1 MFLKGRTVPV
11 DARVT
16 RFAEDVARD
25 LQATPRRLQSRYL
38 YDALGS
44 RLFEAIC
51 QLPWYR
57 ITRAEER
64 LLSRHAADVAARLPG
79 RSGPAVS
86 IVELGAGSGEKLA
99 RVIEALPAGLAAT
112 VQLVDISQAAL
123 DAASSRLAAFPN
135 VRVERH
141 RGTYEDGLRAVA
153 RAGTDDGRR
162 LLLFLGSN
170 IGNFDPR
177 EAGALLAAM
186 RAALAS
192 GDLLL
197 LGADLVKPARELMLA
212 YDDPLGVTAAFNK
225 NLLVRMNR
233 ELEATFALEGFAHTV
248 RWDEAL
254 SRIEMHLVS
263 LVPQDV
269 DIPGAGLRLHFAAG
283 DSIWTES
290 SHKYTEDRIVDLGA
304 AAGFVAADQ
313 WIDPDAR
320 FALTL
325 FAAA

>member
-1 MFLKGRTVPV
+1 MPV
-11 DARVT
+11 DALVT
-16 RFAEDVARD
+16 QFAEDVAHD

-64 LLSRHAADVAARLPG
+64 LLSRHVPDVAARLLG
-79 RSGPAVS
+79 RSDPAVS

-99 RVIEALPAGLAAT
+99 RVVGALPPDVAAT
-112 VQLVDISQAAL
+112 VQLVDISAAAL
-123 DAASSRLAAFPN
+123 DAASARLAAFPGL
-135 VRVERH
+135 RVERH
-141 RGTYEDGLRAVA
+141 RGTYEDGLLAVA
-153 RAGTDDGRR
+153 RAGTAAGRR

-170 IGNFDPR
+170 IGNFEPH
-177 EAGALLAAM
+177 EAGALLSAM
-186 RAALAS
+186 RAALS
-192 GDLLL
+192 PGDLLL

-233 ELEATFALEGFAHTV
+233 ELEATFDVDAFAHV
-248 RWDEAL
+248 ARWNEGL

-263 LVPQDV
+263 LIQQEV
-269 DIPGAGLRLHFAAG
+269 DIPAAGLRVRFAAG

-290 SHKYTEDRIVDLGA
+290 SHKYTEDRILEFGA
-304 AAGFVAADQ
+304 AAGFAAADQ

-325 FAAA
+325 FTAS